1 MLIYILGFWY
11 MFSLFSALVMT
22 LVPLYKFIF
31 FGPYFI
37 EFGVY
42 YSCVF
47 LKFILEFVF
56 LVLLDFWI

>member
-11 MFSLFSALVMT
+11 VFSLFSALVMT

-31 FGPYFI
+31 FGPYFNL
-37 EFGVY
+37 VY
-42 YSCVF
+42 TSCVF